1 MNTISKAFYQAVQKG
16 LDAAKAIPVTEQKDK
31 ALAYAELANAIA
43 LTGLVED
50 GVLETTDAAPAEK
63 EVKKTETKKTATTT
77 KKDSLKADSGK
88 GAATT
93 APIKEEKEETVPEQT
108 EEVTST
114 TETDVEVTDEW
125 TEEMTE
131 AKAEA
136 LERLKQ
142 YTDAWTEDYVYNQ
155 CVPAFFEDPSIVGGD
170 NIRPTNIDGFI
181 TYLDQ
186 IANSA
191 E

>member
-1 MNTISKAFYQAVQKG
+1 MNNLTNIYKDVLQKG
-16 LDAAKAIPVTEQKDK
+16 FDAAKLIIDQDKK
-31 ALAYAELANAIA
+31 ALAYAELAKAIA
-43 LTGLVED
+43 ATGLVENLE
-50 GVLETTDAAPAEK
+50 GVITETETK
-63 EVKKTETKKTATTT
+63 ETKKTESKKTTANT
-77 KKDSLKADSGK
+77 KKDSLKADAGK
-88 GAATT
+88 GTEV
-93 APIKEEKEETVPEQT
+93 KEEKEEVAPTPV
-108 EEVTST
+108 EENTST
-114 TETDVEVTDEW
+114 EAEVTDEW
-125 TEEMTE
+125 TEEMTT

-136 LERLKQ
+136 LGRLKQ

-155 CVPAFFEDPSIVGGD
+155 CVPAFFEDKTVLGGD